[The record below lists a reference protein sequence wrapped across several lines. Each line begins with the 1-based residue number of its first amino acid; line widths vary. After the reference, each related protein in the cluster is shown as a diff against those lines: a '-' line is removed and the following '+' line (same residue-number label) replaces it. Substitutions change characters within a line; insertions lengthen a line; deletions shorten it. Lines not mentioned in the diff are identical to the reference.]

1 MLLKNRLKEV
11 GCWWGLVDLFN
22 VNDVVVR
29 CGLCR
34 QQIMGLDR
42 RYLLMDGEDN
52 RPVKHRLHDGGAAC
66 GRVMNEALE
75 ISGGAEPSDISRGW

>member
-1 MLLKNRLKEV
+1 M
-11 GCWWGLVDLFN
+11 WHLVDLFSAD
-22 VNDVVVR
+22 DVVVR
-29 CGLCR
+29 CDSCR

-52 RPVKHRLHDGGAAC
+52 RAVRHRLHAC

-75 ISGGAEPSDISRGW
+75 ISGGAQPSPTTNSDISQG